1 MRITGSLFPRCV
13 VVVDILDWA
22 LWEYHNQV
30 NASVRQAPSSQ
41 YEEREAVSQLSVCDF
56 SSRAFAGAFK
66 LARDRWS
73 HIPISA
79 STDVADDID
88 TRTLTAVQE
97 DWSQKESLF
106 CRGLILW
113 RGVNHQNV
121 AEKKTRPAAAVVA
134 MLGRWRKSWDPT
146 KPTLPPI
153 HLNHSQGPETQTE
166 FGI

>member
-1 MRITGSLFPRCV
+1 MDHRFTPPPLCGCCRYSRLGIVSKVNP
-13 VVVDILDWA
+13 
-22 LWEYHNQV
+22 WEYHNQM

-88 TRTLTAVQE
+88 TRTLLQLKRIGAKR
-97 DWSQKESLF
+97 SHFSAAAFSL
-106 CRGLILW
+106 RTLPSGLILW
-113 RGVNHQNV
+113 SLHNMRVNHQNI
-121 AEKKTRPAAAVVA
+121 AEKRRD
-134 MLGRWRKSWDPT
+134 LQRQWW
-146 KPTLPPI
+146 
-153 HLNHSQGPETQTE
+153 
-166 FGI
+166 